1 MGRSSIRILI
11 LSDLH
16 LEFGEWT
23 PPSVDADVVVL
34 AGDISKYDQ
43 GIWWA
48 KEYFTPESTV
58 ILAGNHEYY
67 GAEYHDTLAAC
78 RKSAS
83 QIGCHFLENDSV
95 VIAGVRFIGATL
107 WTDFRLNGDG
117 DVQRHSMEVA
127 RMMMNDFH
135 DIHWAE
141 GERSRGFQPSDAVAL
156 HEVSRVYLERE
167 LTTKFAGPTVVAT
180 HYLPS
185 RQSIAER
192 FLGDPLNP
200 AFCVE
205 LISIIER
212 TQPELWVHGHSHDS
226 CDYQIGRTRVVCNPR
241 GYHPTE
247 LNAAFDPSFTAN
259 V

>member
-1 MGRSSIRILI
+1 MRILI

-16 LEFGEWT
+16 LEFGQWN
-23 PPSVDADVVVL
+23 PPSVAADVVVL
-34 AGDISKYDQ
+34 AGDIWKRDQ

-48 KEYFTPESTV
+48 KEHFAPETTV

-67 GAEYHDTLAAC
+67 GAEYHDVLASC
-78 RKSAS
+78 RKSAD
-83 QIGCHFLENDSV
+83 QVGCHFLENDSV

-117 DVQRHSMEVA
+117 DVQWRSMKTA
-127 RMMMNDFH
+127 RKMMNDFRVIQW
-135 DIHWAE
+135 DE
-141 GERSRGFQPSDAVAL
+141 DGRRRGFQPSNAIAL
-156 HEVSRVYLERE
+156 HEISRAYLERE
-167 LTTKFAGPTVVAT
+167 LTKKFAGPTVVAS

-200 AFCVE
+200 AFCADLSA
-205 LISIIER
+205 LIAR
-212 TQPELWVHGHSHDS
+212 AQPDLWIHGHSHDS
-226 CDYQIGRTRVVCNPR
+226 CDYQLGRTRVVCNPR

-247 LNAAFDPSFTAN
+247 LNETFDPSFIVTI
-259 V
+259 